1 MEPINENKECVA
13 HEPVN
18 GESYV
23 ADLEVKNLTLE
34 CNLSHKKMLILSM
47 LDMLNVSDLVYALKV
62 VVVRKF
68 LNNLLM

>member
-1 MEPINENKECVA
+1 MEPIDENEECVA
-13 HEPVN
+13 NETVN
-18 GESYV
+18 SESYV